1 MPDVMRGI
9 VGTGDG
15 GVRVRLS
22 QRERELLQS
31 LPDQLR
37 PLLTGDPTAPTVAA
51 RLYPPGYDDA
61 KLEEEYRSL
70 IGSDLVTQRMAAMD
84 AFAETLEGGGVTRG
98 RWTAVLD
105 AEAAEAWLSAIN
117 DARLIFGELLGIT
130 SESDWEAGPA
140 DDNPASVVMYYLG
153 WLQEELVAALMGS
166 LPDV

>member
-1 MPDVMRGI
+1 MRGI
-9 VGTGDG
+9 VATAGG

-31 LPDQLR
+31 LPEQLR
-37 PLLTGDPTAPTVAA
+37 PLLTGDHAAPAVAA

-70 IGSDLVTQRMAAMD
+70 IGDDLVTQRLAAMD
-84 AFAETLEGGGVTRG
+84 AFAQTLDGGATTRG
-98 RWTAVLD
+98 RWSVELD
-105 AEAAEAWLSAIN
+105 AETADAWLSAIN

-130 SESDWEAGPA
+130 SETDWESGPS

-153 WLQEELVAALMGS
+153 WLQEELVTALMGA
-166 LPDV
+166 LPER